1 MRRVVVFDLDDT
13 LFPERQYVLSGFRA
27 VDGWLKDARGL
38 TGFYDR
44 AKALF
49 EAGRRGNIF
58 DVALAESGCS
68 GDRALIGE
76 LVRIYREH
84 APALTLYEDARWAID
99 VLGARG
105 PLGLISDG
113 YLVAQQRKLAALG
126 IAEAFQAVVFSDA
139 LGRDAW
145 KPSPRPYQR
154 LMELIPGAPGEFVYV
169 ADNPRK
175 DFVTA
180 RRLGWRT
187 IQVARR
193 EGVYHDVEAP
203 PEYRA
208 DAVITSLF
216 ALESVWGGRGPRPG
230 NRLVSRTAGE
240 S

>member
-27 VDGWLKDARGL
+27 VDAWLQEAKGIS
-38 TGFYDR
+38 GFYDR

-49 EAGRRGNIF
+49 EAGSRGNVF
-58 DVALAESGCS
+58 DLALAESECS
-68 GDRALIGE
+68 GDKGLIGA

-84 APALTLYEDARWAID
+84 RPMLNLYEDARWAID
-99 VLGARG
+99 VFRTHG

-113 YLVAQQRKLAALG
+113 HLVAQQNKLAALNIG
-126 IAEAFQAVVFSDA
+126 EAFQAVVLSDA
-139 LGRDAW
+139 LGRNSW

-154 LMELIPGAPGEFVYV
+154 IMELIPGAPSDFVYI

-180 RRLGWRT
+180 RRLGWGT
-187 IQVARR
+187 IQIARR
-193 EGVYHDVEAP
+193 EGVYQGVEEA

-216 ALESVWGGRGPRPG
+216 ALQQM
-230 NRLVSRTAGE
+230 
-240 S
+240 

>member
-27 VDGWLKDARGL
+27 VDAWLNEAKGMS
-38 TGFYDR
+38 GFYER
-44 AKALF
+44 AGALF
-49 EAGRRGNIF
+49 EAGARGNIF
-58 DVALAESGCS
+58 GLALAESGCS
-68 GDRALIGE
+68 GDKALIGE

-84 APALTLYEDARWAID
+84 PPMLNLYEDARWAID
-99 VLGARG
+99 VLGAHG

-113 YLVAQQRKLAALG
+113 YLVAQQNKFAALD

-139 LGRDAW
+139 LGRDSW

-154 LMELIPGAPGEFVYV
+154 IMELIPGAPSDFVYI

-175 DFVTA
+175 DFITA
-180 RRLGWRT
+180 RRLGWGT
-187 IQVARR
+187 IQIERR
-193 EGVYHDVEAP
+193 DGVHYGVEEA

-216 ALESVWGGRGPRPG
+216 ALE
-230 NRLVSRTAGE
+230 E
-240 S
+240 M